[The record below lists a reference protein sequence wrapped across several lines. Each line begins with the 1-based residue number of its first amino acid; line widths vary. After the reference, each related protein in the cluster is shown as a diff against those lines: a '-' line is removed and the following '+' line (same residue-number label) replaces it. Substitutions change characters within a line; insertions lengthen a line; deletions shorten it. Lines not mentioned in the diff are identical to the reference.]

1 MSGDHNMPVSIT
13 TAHSAAWLPEELTRS
28 GSYSGETRAYLQVE
42 EHAARDVLASASLRE
57 EGVEGVVASTNRL
70 VAGHLS
76 IRLDA

>member
-1 MSGDHNMPVSIT
+1 MEVLQEN
-13 TAHSAAWLPEELTRS
+13 L
-28 GSYSGETRAYLQVE
+28 RAYLQVE
-42 EHAARDVLASASLRE
+42 EHAARDVLASASLGE